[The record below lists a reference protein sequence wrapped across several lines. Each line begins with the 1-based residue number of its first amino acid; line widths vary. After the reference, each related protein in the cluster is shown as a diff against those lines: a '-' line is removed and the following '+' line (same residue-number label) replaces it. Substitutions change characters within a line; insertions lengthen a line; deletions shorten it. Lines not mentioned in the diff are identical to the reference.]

1 MFPAKF
7 IICLI
12 LFIFVF
18 LELSCAGKVQRVLW
32 HYIGKPILLLVFLYL
47 FICSLSFLGDAF
59 KLLGGKVLGAC
70 KTVLVKPFY
79 SGYRLTYTFANR
91 EDPKPSKITV
101 FRVFSTI
108 KHKFSASKRSAS
120 SAPKTYYV

>member
-1 MFPAKF
+1 MSGLNIDMVFGEMFSTPCKIYNMPNSIYF
-7 IICLI
+7 CI
-12 LFIFVF
+12 V

-70 KTVLVKPFY
+70 V
-79 SGYRLTYTFANR
+79 RLC
-91 EDPKPSKITV
+91 
-101 FRVFSTI
+101 
-108 KHKFSASKRSAS
+108 
-120 SAPKTYYV
+120 